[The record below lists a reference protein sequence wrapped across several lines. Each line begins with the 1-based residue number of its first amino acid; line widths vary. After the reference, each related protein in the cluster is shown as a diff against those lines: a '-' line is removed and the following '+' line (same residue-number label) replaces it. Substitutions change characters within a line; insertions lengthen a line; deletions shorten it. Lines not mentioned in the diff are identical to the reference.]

1 MNLQE
6 EIKRMR
12 QMMGLSEQSKNPLG
26 FITDPNHMDY
36 SKFNYNP
43 KEKELN
49 VNNDQPKNITID
61 WVGSFDKI
69 QDKDRGKKIFLYLT
83 ARSCSVCKVI
93 EKEFFNTKEFYDFIK
108 TKNVNLVKIDITKD
122 TDIGKKFDTNG
133 VPAVFLTDY
142 SFTFKKKLR
151 TDKNPFIHNAGNMPE
166 IYTDVKKAIDLL
178 DKEID

>member
-1 MNLQE
+1 
-6 EIKRMR
+6 
-12 QMMGLSEQSKNPLG
+12 MMGLSEQSKNPLG

-166 IYTDVKKAIDLL
+166 IYTDVKKSIDLL